1 MDSQAKKKLKKHLDT
16 FFKAAAK
23 YADILARG
31 SLAKPAKIREALTDM
46 RQVEENMTAFG
57 QELRE
62 MGTFGESL
70 CEESLAEFI
79 KSVIK
84 KLETVQHSTMTKS
97 HNDLKKAC
105 GLAKTLFDGIDTTDS
120 TQFCEYMRK
129 ESHKLGSKQQGLRE
143 KMKMMQIEDP
153 DIAEKA
159 KKVTVLDQGPVS
171 SYKEASKLDNQIAQ
185 VFLN

>member
-1 MDSQAKKKLKKHLDT
+1 MKKHLDT
-16 FFKAAAK
+16 FFKAVAK

-46 RQVEENMTAFG
+46 RQLGENMTAFG

-105 GLAKTLFDGIDTTDS
+105 GLAKTLFDGIDTIDS
-120 TQFCEYMRK
+120 KMFREYMKK
-129 ESHKLGSKQQGLRE
+129 EGSKLSLKQTGVRE
-143 KMKMMQIEDP
+143 RER
-153 DIAEKA
+153 E
-159 KKVTVLDQGPVS
+159 
-171 SYKEASKLDNQIAQ
+171 
-185 VFLN
+185 